1 MPSTIA
7 KGRFSMFVTTL
18 RALGLGVGLAA
29 SAVLVTGCSESAKMA
44 SAKSF
49 DAALSELPVY
59 NVEETVISKET
70 YFDGVVEAVNQAV
83 VSAQTSGRIIELPFD
98 VGDYVAQGDVIARF
112 TDTEQKAAVAA
123 ARAQLE
129 EAKARFA
136 EADKQLKRVS
146 DVYERALVAKADY
159 DQAVAAQAA
168 ASARVESAQAAL
180 ENAQERL
187 SHTMVIAP
195 YSGIVVKRLTDVGAT
210 VAPGSPLLEGLSLNH
225 LRVQVDIPQQHIA
238 PLHRLKKARVILA
251 NGDSVDVTSMRIP
264 PQADVTTHSFRVL
277 LQLPEEQYN
286 EPVFP
291 GTLVKVAFVTG
302 EHNQLLLPEKAI
314 AQRGE
319 VTGVYVV
326 AEDNSALEF
335 RYVRLGR
342 MVPGKGVVVMA
353 GMQAGD
359 KVALDTVAAAAVYKS
374 QTFEPAH

>member
-1 MPSTIA
+1 
-7 KGRFSMFVTTL
+7 MFEKTPRAFAL
-18 RALGLGVGLAA
+18 RAVFIAA
-29 SAVLVTGCSESAKMA
+29 VIVTLGCSEDTKLA
-44 SAKSF
+44 SPKTF
-49 DAALSELPVY
+49 DEALSELPVHR
-59 NVEETVISKET
+59 VQETDISRET

-123 ARAQLE
+123 AKAQLE

-136 EADKQLKRVS
+136 EADQQFKRVS
-146 DVYERALVAKADY
+146 DVYERGLVAKASY
-159 DQAVAAQAA
+159 DQAVAGQQA
-168 ASARVESAQAAL
+168 ASARVESAQATL

-210 VAPGSPLLEGLSLNH
+210 IAPGSPLLEGLSLNH
-225 LRVQVDIPQQHIA
+225 LRVQVDIPQQHIGA
-238 PLHRLKKARVILA
+238 LHRLKKARVILA
-251 NGDSVDVTSMRIP
+251 NGDSVDVTDMRIP

-277 LQLPEEQYN
+277 LQLPEERYK

-302 EHNQLLLPEKAI
+302 EYRQLLLPVDAVAK
-314 AQRGE
+314 RGE

-326 AEDNSALEF
+326 SDDRSTLEF
-335 RYVRLGR
+335 RYIRLGR
-342 MVPGKGVVVMA
+342 EVPGKGVVVMA
-353 GMQAGD
+353 GLNPGNTI
-359 KVALDTVAAAAVYKS
+359 ALDTVAAAAVYKS
-374 QTFEPAH
+374 QTFVAAH